1 MRVRMTL
8 AAAVA
13 ASLTLGAC
21 ASMGGNGAGLSSP
34 LSSTRA
40 VSGAS
45 ASGGSSGVAAEP
57 TVRVQNQNWSDVVV
71 YAVRGGRRHR
81 LGMVTSMS
89 SARFRLPRG
98 LAMGSGDLQ
107 LVVDPIG
114 SSRGFTSQPIHVG
127 NGQDIALSV
136 QNHLPMSTVSL
147 WNHR

>member
-21 ASMGGNGAGLSSP
+21 ASAGGNGAGLSSP

-40 VSGAS
+40 
-45 ASGGSSGVAAEP
+45 ASGGSAEGSSRLTAEP
-57 TVRVQNQNWSDVVV
+57 AVRVQNQNWSDVVV
-71 YAVRGGRRHR
+71 YAVRSGRRHR
-81 LGMVTSMS
+81 LGTVTSMS

-107 LVVDPIG
+107 LVADPIG
-114 SSRGFTSQPIHVG
+114 SSRGFTSGPIHVSD
-127 NGQDIALSV
+127 GQEVALSV
-136 QNHLPMSTVSL
+136 QNHLPMSTVSV
-147 WNHR
+147 WNRR